1 MKRLLLALVAACSLL
16 TAAAQQSSVCVYG
29 IDFSLTRTAGA
40 GECRE
45 DFAEAFRRINLLLRS
60 EADKYDFARALR
72 QPLVLVDIE
81 PMLQHLS
88 GCSYEKLY
96 DTKNFPSEEDIGR
109 NIASYALDE
118 QEGTGVV
125 MVALLLDKR
134 AAQAV
139 YEMVFFDIAT
149 REVCYTERVEG
160 HAGGFGLR
168 NYWANTI
175 AEVLRT
181 WRREHRE
188 PLLL

>member
-88 GCSYEKLY
+88 GCSYESSTTRRISLRRRILAGTLPPMRWTNRKA
-96 DTKNFPSEEDIGR
+96 R
-109 NIASYALDE
+109 AS
-118 QEGTGVV
+118 
-125 MVALLLDKR
+125 
-134 AAQAV
+134 
-139 YEMVFFDIAT
+139 
-149 REVCYTERVEG
+149 
-160 HAGGFGLR
+160 
-168 NYWANTI
+168 
-175 AEVLRT
+175 
-181 WRREHRE
+181 
-188 PLLL
+188 